1 MAGYYFRLPPI
12 PQLTIPQQGAV
23 QEPKQIALSGGPGT
37 GKSVV
42 SLWRHIRN
50 YQSIPEKKSMLLTFT
65 TTLKEYLVACC
76 ASVVDEEYPNA
87 GKLSSRNVG
96 TSIRNTELVHQNIF
110 PELIIDEA
118 QDLSEEYYTGIASPV
133 SYGADDSQILYPNHC
148 STQNELQNLFPNNV
162 LYTLDRNFRNSQRI
176 MQFARTSFPL
186 ANIPIPIIQGLS
198 DNVGEKPTLLIA
210 DTFAKKRDAIVRII
224 DSFRADDHNI
234 AILVPWKDDAKAF
247 EKNVMKA
254 KNISYSIYYEDKN
267 VFPKGCG
274 KISNVHIT
282 TYKSAKGLE
291 FDTVIIPNFDDIEKL
306 PWYVK
311 EQVNMDAND
320 INEMEN
326 TISRLE
332 NLGREHNIIISK
344 EATLDGRFN
353 LLYEKLMCSWEDM
366 YVACTRARSNL
377 YLFSRKDFPE
387 LNSVTEKE
395 IL

>member
-23 QEPKQIALSGGPGT
+23 NEPKQIALSGGPGT

-50 YQSIPEKKSMLLTFT
+50 YQSTPEKKSMLLTFT

-76 ASVVDEEYPNA
+76 ASIVDEEHPNS
-87 GKLSSRNVG
+87 GKLSSSNVG
-96 TSIRNTELVHQNIF
+96 TSIRNTNLVHRNIF

-118 QDLSEEYYTGIASPV
+118 QDLSKDYYVGIASPV
-133 SYGADDSQILYPNHC
+133 SYGADDSQILYPDHC
-148 STQNELQNLFPNNV
+148 STENELRELFPNNV

-176 MQFARTSFPL
+176 MQFARILFPL
-186 ANIPIPIIQGLS
+186 ANIPVPIIQGLS
-198 DNVGEKPTLLIA
+198 NNVGEKPTLLIA

-234 AILVPWKDDAKAF
+234 AILVPWRDDARAF
-247 EKNVMKA
+247 ENNVMKA
-254 KNISYSIYYEDKN
+254 KNIRYSIYYEDRN
-267 VFPKGCG
+267 VFPYGCG

-306 PWYVK
+306 PWYVR
-311 EQVNMDAND
+311 ERVNVDVNEVV
-320 INEMEN
+320 EMEN
-326 TISRLE
+326 TINRLR
-332 NLGREHNIIISK
+332 NLGRAHDIIISQVK
-344 EATLDGRFN
+344 NPDGSID
-353 LLYEKLMCSWEDM
+353 LQYDKLMCSWEDL

-377 YLFSRKDFPE
+377 YLFSRKDFPQF
-387 LNSVTEKE
+387 NSVTEKE

>member
-23 QEPKQIALSGGPGT
+23 NEPKQIALSGGPGT

-50 YQSIPEKKSMLLTFT
+50 YQSTPEKKSMLLTFT

-76 ASVVDEEYPNA
+76 ASIVDEEHPNS
-87 GKLSSRNVG
+87 GKLSSTNVG
-96 TSIRNTELVHQNIF
+96 TSIRNTELVHHSIF

-118 QDLSEEYYTGIASPV
+118 QDLSEEYYTGIVSPV
-133 SYGADDSQILYPNHC
+133 SYGSDDSQILYPDHC
-148 STQNELQNLFPNNV
+148 STQNELRRLFPNNV

-176 MQFARTSFPL
+176 MQFARKSFPL
-186 ANIPIPIIQGLS
+186 ANIPIPVIQGLS

-210 DTFAKKRDAIVRII
+210 DTFAKKREAIVRII

-267 VFPKGCG
+267 IFPNGCG

-291 FDTVIIPNFDDIEKL
+291 FDTVIIPNFDDIVNL
-306 PWYVK
+306 PWYVR
-311 EQVNMDAND
+311 EQVNVDVKEVS
-320 INEMEN
+320 EMEN
-326 TISRLE
+326 TIRRLE
-332 NLGREHNIIISK
+332 NLGRDHNKIISK
-344 EATLDGRFN
+344 EATLDGRFE
-353 LLYEKLMCSWEDM
+353 LSYEKLMCSWEDM